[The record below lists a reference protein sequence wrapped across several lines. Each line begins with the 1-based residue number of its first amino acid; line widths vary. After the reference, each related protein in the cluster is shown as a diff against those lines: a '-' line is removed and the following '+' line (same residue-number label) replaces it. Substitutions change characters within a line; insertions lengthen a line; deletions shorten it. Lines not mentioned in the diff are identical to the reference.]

1 MMPQTS
7 AQRPALTLH
16 HRKSIGRLTDQQLS
30 DVRRAYSTVL
40 PIQDERGYNHHA
52 GIHGL
57 PLPIYCKHGD
67 LLFLPWHRAY
77 LYFFELALQDQVPE
91 VSLPWWYWTSR
102 SAHTSGIPQAYAA
115 ERVNGQDDPL
125 YSAPIPEIARQ
136 QGSRLLGGEPPT
148 ETFRRPRR
156 PDDLPSLE
164 EIETTL
170 DAPNFVDF
178 SNRMEGLHNWVHVWI
193 GGTTAEVP
201 WAAYDPLFWAH
212 HAMVDRLWRIWQLR
226 NPEANLDRGLLR
238 QALPPFNI
246 TVEDTLDVTA
256 LGYEY
261 ASTTHV
267 VAGGGS

>member
-7 AQRPALTLH
+7 TSRTAIALH
-16 HRKSIGRLTDQQLS
+16 HRKSVGRLTDRQLS
-30 DVRRAYSTVL
+30 DLREAYRAVL

-77 LYFFELALQDQVPE
+77 LYFFELALRDQVPD
-91 VSLPWWYWTSR
+91 VSLPWWNWASR
-102 SAHTSGIPQAYAA
+102 AAHASGIPRAYAA
-115 ERVNGQDDPL
+115 EQVGGQDNPL
-125 YSAPIPEIARQ
+125 YSVPVPEIARQ
-136 QGSRLLGGEPPT
+136 QGSRLLADEPPT
-148 ETFRRPRR
+148 ETFRRPRQ
-156 PDDLPSLE
+156 PADLPSAEDVEAALG
-164 EIETTL
+164 
-170 DAPNFVDF
+170 APNFVDF

-212 HAMVDRLWRIWQLR
+212 HAMVDRLWRVWQLR
-226 NPEANLDRGLLR
+226 NPEANLDGGFLR
-238 QALPPFNI
+238 QALPPFDM
-246 TVEDTLDVTA
+246 TVEDTLDVTG

-261 ASTTHV
+261 ASTTQAV
-267 VAGGGS
+267 GGTS